1 MLLLSLFLKIITII
15 NNNPEQPW
23 LSPTDFLLFYP
34 IITVKYFLTLLFH
47 CYILLMPVVCMST
60 RKNVNEL
67 SQRKP
72 SNCRLASYQFTTV
85 RKHVIGVLDDTPRLI
100 LVEEYIL

>member
-1 MLLLSLFLKIITII
+1 
-15 NNNPEQPW
+15 
-23 LSPTDFLLFYP
+23 
-34 IITVKYFLTLLFH
+34 
-47 CYILLMPVVCMST
+47 MPVVCMST

-100 LVEEYIL
+100 LGGRIYYDLNGSLLIGGGHCN

>member
-1 MLLLSLFLKIITII
+1 
-15 NNNPEQPW
+15 
-23 LSPTDFLLFYP
+23 
-34 IITVKYFLTLLFH
+34 
-47 CYILLMPVVCMST
+47 MPVVCMST

-100 LVEEYIL
+100 LGGRIL